1 MEGGIKKILSIGKD
15 LYYRRIRNLKLPQEF
30 NIVGE
35 EIAFSAI
42 RYNMVYDKE
51 ATERHQQ
58 EAMEAVTPVKI
69 YSNQVLIEKGTVI
82 TNEHKELLKELGLL
96 ARDKKAD
103 ISLLLGILLISGLLE
118 GILFFSVYYFH
129 KGIYNDNLYLALLVL
144 IILST
149 LIISLGVKSISHYL
163 IPLAAGSMLI
173 SILINPQIAVFSSFI
188 MSIAIGI
195 MLGNDFGFSL
205 VALLGAMVGIFCTAK
220 VSQRSD
226 LTKAG
231 GIIGGVNF
239 LLITGLELLNN
250 GSLWD
255 ILRQSPWGLVNGILS
270 SILTIGT
277 LPFLENAFGITSAV
291 KLLELSNPNQSLLRK
306 LMLDAPGT
314 YHHSIVWVI
323 WLRLGLKQ
331 LEQIHF

>member
-1 MEGGIKKILSIGKD
+1 
-15 LYYRRIRNLKLPQEF
+15 
-30 NIVGE
+30 
-35 EIAFSAI
+35 
-42 RYNMVYDKE
+42 MVYDKE

-239 LLITGLELLNN
+239 
-250 GSLWD
+250 
-255 ILRQSPWGLVNGILS
+255 
-270 SILTIGT
+270 
-277 LPFLENAFGITSAV
+277 
-291 KLLELSNPNQSLLRK
+291 
-306 LMLDAPGT
+306 
-314 YHHSIVWVI
+314 Y
-323 WLRLGLKQ
+323 
-331 LEQIHF
+331 